1 MVKILK
7 ACILYPQSEG
17 RGLAE
22 APPTMAQ
29 PCPALPAEG
38 SPALNLVLTSAVLAS
53 YPDGR
58 GAVSL
63 DTPAPCFPHFD
74 ALCRWCQINLPQ
86 LNFFFFHSR
95 ACILRYFRVAANSR
109 RQWRTEE
116 PGRQQSMGLQRVQH
130 DLTTEQQ
137 RQACYCCISSS
148 SSAVAAT

>member
-1 MVKILK
+1 MKILK

-17 RGLAE
+17 WGLAE
-22 APPTMAQ
+22 APPTIAQ

-86 LNFFFFHSR
+86 LNFFFFSFKS
-95 ACILRYFRVAANSR
+95 LYFEIFPCCCKLQETVEDRGTWQATVPGVTKSWTQLSTNSCN
-109 RQWRTEE
+109 
-116 PGRQQSMGLQRVQH
+116 GNMNIVL
-130 DLTTEQQ
+130 
-137 RQACYCCISSS
+137 
-148 SSAVAAT
+148 